1 MVYKIGNKIK
11 FVDGVYKGKTGTI
24 QALPSEGSSKYTI
37 MLDDGK
43 IVKFNNEFFEILN
56 DEGNKHE
63 NYQDDEMKTLIGKEI
78 LILDEKYRVKDIG
91 VIHEAKRFYGDSI
104 EITIMDFLGN
114 EEKITISESK
124 LENRINRVNEYKELQ
139 KIKHEFIGKKIG
151 TYNADGSLKEERE
164 IRDVKID
171 LAFKEG
177 YYIFVLDD
185 GHTIT
190 KTIDGIKHE
199 IEALNE
205 YKLQKLKCKYAYDDG
220 DLHCNE
226 IGKGCE
232 NCHVNM
238 ENEMESNGDDEITD
252 EKTYVNEKVKEG
264 MPDIIKAKTNKKEM
278 ENFFKLIEY
287 LRDDGVI
294 IKIDSIK
301 HEDGEMEMELPV
313 INSIFVDPGHV
324 AMMDISLLPD
334 EIDENAKGIEFA
346 IDPNTIKRFLK
357 HYESK
362 DEMIFHRIENNKLFL
377 KHEGIEFAIGL
388 LDPDEMSKEKPPK
401 LEFKGSAILPVK
413 KLRKTLRSINEIN
426 DIAQIEIKHDKVI
439 VYGENDAGH
448 IKAIF
453 KKDECDEINIIDDSD
468 EIRSMYNIG
477 DYLKGFIDLLYS
489 LKIDKVKIEMAKD
502 YPIKIHF
509 KTGNIQGYFLL
520 APRIEM

>member
-1 MVYKIGNKIK
+1 MGDVEMEIKMMYRIGDRIK
-11 FVDGVYKGKTGTI
+11 FVDGVYEGKTGII
-24 QALPSEGSSKYTI
+24 QELPSEGSSKYTI

-43 IVKFNNEFFEILN
+43 TVKFSKEFFEIMNDNNDGNEIHESYQDKGNEDESIDPYEN
-56 DEGNKHE
+56 DEVT
-63 NYQDDEMKTLIGKEI
+63 D
-78 LILDEKYRVKDIG
+78 
-91 VIHEAKRFYGDSI
+91 
-104 EITIMDFLGN
+104 
-114 EEKITISESK
+114 
-124 LENRINRVNEYKELQ
+124 
-139 KIKHEFIGKKIG
+139 
-151 TYNADGSLKEERE
+151 
-164 IRDVKID
+164 
-171 LAFKEG
+171 
-177 YYIFVLDD
+177 
-185 GHTIT
+185 
-190 KTIDGIKHE
+190 
-199 IEALNE
+199 
-205 YKLQKLKCKYAYDDG
+205 
-220 DLHCNE
+220 
-226 IGKGCE
+226 
-232 NCHVNM
+232 
-238 ENEMESNGDDEITD
+238 EMESNGDDEVTD

-264 MPDIIKAKTNKKEM
+264 MPDVINAKTNKKEM

-301 HEDGEMEMELPV
+301 HGEMEMELPV
-313 INSIFVDPGHV
+313 IRSIFVDPGHV

-334 EIDENAKGIEFA
+334 EINENAKGIEFA

-413 KLRKTLRSINEIN
+413 KLRKTLRSINEIT

-439 VYGENDAGH
+439 VYGENDGDH

-489 LKIDKVKIEMAKD
+489 LKVDKIKIEMAKD
-502 YPIKIHF
+502 YPMKIHF

-520 APRIEM
+520 APRIEY